1 MMKTRILTVILIIL
15 VVAFPVFYG
24 SWPLELLALFIVCAG
39 AWEWMRILPGFSNWS
54 WLLVVAIGGVL
65 GARFVPGSWLFVL
78 VACVVLFLWGLPVFM
93 ERFSIVDANSLVVFF
108 VLFSLFYISMGE
120 IIANHMYLWTI
131 VFATYGSDT
140 GAYFIG
146 RAFGRHKMNPRI
158 SPKKSWEGFF
168 GGVVSGAIISIALS
182 SLYWS
187 NLNVTVN
194 VLLCL
199 LCPVFAELGD
209 LCFSAIKRHFGIKDF
224 SNLLP
229 GHGGVLDRVDSL
241 LINILV
247 FGVLF
252 HIFLI

>member
-1 MMKTRILTVILIIL
+1 MKTRILTAILIIL

-39 AWEWMRILPGFSNWS
+39 AWAWRRILPGFSNWS

-158 SPKKSWEGFF
+158 SP
-168 GGVVSGAIISIALS
+168 
-182 SLYWS
+182 YWS